1 MSSSCSPPPPLQAG
15 APSLPSSI
23 GGGRPGID
31 AGPLLRGLTRSGQ
44 PRPTRLSDASINR
57 IVKNAVARTGSN
69 PAEYSTHGL
78 RAGFVT
84 YANLMGQS
92 DRAIARQT
100 RHRSLA
106 SLGPYVRIQDA
117 RTNNAAVELRT

>member
-1 MSSSCSPPPPLQAG
+1 VPSCY
-15 APSLPSSI
+15 
-23 GGGRPGID
+23 
-31 AGPLLRGLTRSGQ
+31 
-44 PRPTRLSDASINR
+44 ASINR
-57 IVKNAVARTGSN
+57 LVKNAVARTGAN
-69 PAEYSTHGL
+69 PAHYSAHGL

-106 SLGPYVRIQDA
+106 SLGPYVRIADVW
-117 RTNNAAVELRT
+117 TNNPAVCAETRTTHISCIILSNCSRG